1 MQRKRLIVLTLMLM
15 AGPSLVVSP
24 QAGAPK
30 AFKPGG
36 VWLDN
41 HGNPINAHAGGVLFH
56 AGVYYWFGQH
66 MVEGVRG
73 NAAWVGVHVYSS
85 RDLFNWKDE
94 GLALTVKDDSRSD
107 VAAGCILER
116 PKVIYNARTRAFVM
130 WFHLELKGQSYKSA
144 RCGVAVADRPAGP
157 YRFVASFRPNAGVWP
172 DNVEA
177 RQKEPVDPALSER
190 DFSGGFQEDFGRLNI
205 LGRDQAGG
213 QMARD
218 MTLFVDDDGRAYQV
232 YASEENGTLH
242 LSLLTDDYL
251 KPAGRFVRLLAGRF
265 REAPVLFKYQKK
277 YYLITSG
284 CTGWRPNAAGLAVAD
299 RIWGPWKEAGNPC
312 RGTNE
317 EEGATFGSQGTFMLP
332 VQGQAGALI
341 FMADRWRP
349 ENAIDGRYVWLPVQW
364 ENGLPVLKWLPEW
377 DLSFFK
383 K

>member
-1 MQRKRLIVLTLMLM
+1 MIKRILIISILAAF
-15 AGPSLVVSP
+15 AGPSFSISS
-24 QAGAPK
+24 QAVAPK
-30 AFKPGG
+30 TFKPGE
-36 VWLDN
+36 VWLDT

-66 MVEGVRG
+66 MVEGARG

-85 RDLFNWKDE
+85 RDLLTWKDD
-94 GLALTVKDDSRSD
+94 GIALTVKDDPRSEI
-107 VAAGCILER
+107 AAGCILER

-130 WFHLELKGQSYKSA
+130 WFHLELKGQGYKSA
-144 RCGVAVADRPAGP
+144 RSGVAVADRPAGP

-177 RQKEPVDPALSER
+177 RHKEPVDPALVER
-190 DFSGGFQEDFGRLNI
+190 DFSGGIQEDFGSLNI

-218 MTLFVDDDGRAYQV
+218 MTLFADDDGRAYQV

-242 LSLLTDDYL
+242 LSLLADDYL

-265 REAPVLFKYQKK
+265 REAPVIFKYQKK
-277 YYLITSG
+277 YYLMTSG

-299 RIWGPWKEAGNPC
+299 RVWGPWKEVGNPC
-312 RGTNE
+312 RGTSE
-317 EEGATFGSQGTFMLP
+317 EEATTFGSQGTFILTVP
-332 VQGQAGALI
+332 GQAGAFI
-341 FMADRWRP
+341 FMADRWHP
-349 ENAIDGRYVWLPVQW
+349 ENAVDGRHVWLPVQW
-364 ENGLPVLKWLPEW
+364 EGGFPVLKWLPEW

>member
-1 MQRKRLIVLTLMLM
+1 MPRKSLIILTLVLL
-15 AGPSLVVSP
+15 AGQSVVVSP

-30 AFKPGG
+30 AFKPGEA
-36 VWLDN
+36 WLDN
-41 HGNPINAHAGGVLFH
+41 HGLPINVHAGGVLFH

-66 MVEGVRG
+66 MVEGARG

-85 RDLFNWKDE
+85 RDLYNWKDE
-94 GLALTVKDDSRSD
+94 GIALTVKDDPRSD

-116 PKVIYNARTRAFVM
+116 PKVIYNAKTRTFVM
-130 WFHLELKGQSYKSA
+130 WFHLELKGQGYKSA
-144 RCGVAVADRPAGP
+144 RCGVAVADRPSGP

-177 RQKEPVDPALSER
+177 QQKEPADPALAER
-190 DFSGGFQEDFGRLNI
+190 DFSGGFQENFGRLNI

-242 LSLLTDDYL
+242 LSLLTEDYL

-265 REAPVLFKYQKK
+265 REAPALFKHQNK
-277 YYLITSG
+277 YYLLTSG

-299 RIWGPWKEAGNPC
+299 RLWGPWKEAGNPC
-312 RGTNE
+312 RGTSDE
-317 EEGATFGSQGTFMLP
+317 VETTFGSQGTFILP
-332 VQGQAGALI
+332 VQGRAGAFI
-341 FMADRWRP
+341 FMADKWHP

-364 ENGLPVLKWLPEW
+364 DNGLPVLKWLPEW
-377 DLSFFK
+377 DLTFFK